1 MKPLGWSLLCLAVVG
16 LTGCATTNTPEARA
30 AAEKRDKMMWDCR
43 KATTAMRQ
51 GKFEEAKPLLD
62 DALLTINAS
71 SAQDKQAKKARGTFH
86 RESEKIF
93 RGEPYERV
101 MAYFYR
107 GMIYWMEGELDNARA
122 CYRSGQLEDG
132 DTENKAYASDY
143 VLLDYLDGF
152 ITTKLGGD
160 GSEHFRR
167 AESVSNQKP
176 LPPYDPKANT
186 VFFAE
191 FGRGPTKY
199 AAGQYGE
206 QLRFHPGHSDATR
219 AEVSVAGQTLK
230 LVALDD
236 LSYQAT
242 TRGGRVMDHILG
254 NKAVF
259 KTSTSALGD
268 AAIISGAA
276 VGATTRNSE
285 VALGLI
291 AAGILSKIV
300 SGAATPEADTREW
313 GTLPQYLSFGALALP
328 PGQHT
333 GTIEFFDAKGRRLP
347 NMKKTVTFN
356 ALKDRDTVVFI
367 SDQNN

>member
-1 MKPLGWSLLCLAVVG
+1 MFSVLLLVLAALVS
-16 LTGCATTNTPEARA
+16 GCATTNTPEARA

-43 KATTAMRQ
+43 KATAAMRQ

-71 SAQDKQAKKARGTFH
+71 SAQDKQAKKARGNFN
-86 RESEKIF
+86 RESEKTF

-101 MAYFYR
+101 MVYFYR

-122 CYRSGQLEDG
+122 CYRSGQLEDS

-143 VLLDYLDGF
+143 VLLDYLDGY

-160 GSEHFRR
+160 GSDHFAR
-167 AESVSNQKP
+167 ANSASNQKP
-176 LPPYDPKANT
+176 LPPYNPKANT

-206 QLRFHPGHSDATR
+206 LLRFHPGHSEIAH

-259 KTSTSALGD
+259 KSSTSAFGD

-276 VGATTRNSE
+276 VGATSRNNE

-300 SGAATPEADTREW
+300 SGAATPDADIREW
-313 GTLPQYLSFGALALP
+313 GALPQYLSFGALALP